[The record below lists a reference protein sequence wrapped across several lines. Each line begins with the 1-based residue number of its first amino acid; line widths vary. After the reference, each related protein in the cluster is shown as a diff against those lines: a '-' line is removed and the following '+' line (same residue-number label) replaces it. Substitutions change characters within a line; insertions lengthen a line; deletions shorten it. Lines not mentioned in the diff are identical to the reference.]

1 MPPVDDPSN
10 SKLSRSPLHNLK
22 QNVHLLIKCK
32 CIRICIANPQLLT
45 RIDLVRLL
53 ISDNVKS
60 RIENIKNET
69 KREFSGMEFPIKTQ
83 REIICQ
89 LSELMEEDDSIY
101 TSDEYAR
108 RRGFE
113 AAVVPPS
120 IILSLLSLKL
130 RDAFLKYMQK
140 LMGWG
145 RRD

>member
-1 MPPVDDPSN
+1 
-10 SKLSRSPLHNLK
+10 
-22 QNVHLLIKCK
+22 
-32 CIRICIANPQLLT
+32 
-45 RIDLVRLL
+45 VRLL

>member
-1 MPPVDDPSN
+1 
-10 SKLSRSPLHNLK
+10 
-22 QNVHLLIKCK
+22 
-32 CIRICIANPQLLT
+32 
-45 RIDLVRLL
+45 
-53 ISDNVKS
+53 
-60 RIENIKNET
+60 
-69 KREFSGMEFPIKTQ
+69 MEFPIKTQ

-108 RRGFE
+108 RRGLE
-113 AAVVPPS
+113 AAVVPPL